1 LTLSVLLVVY
11 QCKTVIIM
19 VQRFNK
25 TFKGWQNLWN
35 FRSFEPCCS
44 YLPQTHNA
52 LRKMHHVCTRVA
64 RV

>member
-44 YLPQTHNA
+44 YLLQTHST
-52 LRKMHHVCTRVA
+52 L
-64 RV
+64 